1 MQFLAVFIIAKFNL
15 VRVEQRSNKIFQQT
29 SSVWNIARE
38 VAVYRDVFLE
48 KGKKKKRKIIP
59 EDLKRNCRA
68 SSLLD

>member
-15 VRVEQRSNKIFQQT
+15 VRVERRSNKIFQQT

-48 KGKKKKRKIIP
+48 KGKKKRKIIP

>member
-15 VRVEQRSNKIFQQT
+15 VRVEQRPNKIFQQK

-48 KGKKKKRKIIP
+48 KGKKKRKIIP
-59 EDLKRNCRA
+59 KDLKRNCRA